1 MNYLLHGL
9 FEQVHWNA
17 GKAKLSW
24 SPFKNA
30 GFAKVWLGCRLR
42 LIKII
47 STHIGK
53 IGTTSSWWFPNYPLS
68 ELRNFNVELAFWTF
82 QKVQLSTWRFE
93 ICDLQSKRLL
103 PEQEVINLSNF
114 FLCSFSFHEF
124 SRVFTSFFII
134 WFFST
139 FKVDDIV

>member
-53 IGTTSSWWFPNYPLS
+53 IGTTSSW
-68 ELRNFNVELAFWTF
+68 
-82 QKVQLSTWRFE
+82 
-93 ICDLQSKRLL
+93 
-103 PEQEVINLSNF
+103 
-114 FLCSFSFHEF
+114 
-124 SRVFTSFFII
+124 
-134 WFFST
+134 
-139 FKVDDIV
+139 